1 MGGYI
6 KGTCGFGVKS
16 TVEVG
21 FKTGGSGRAT
31 PPNPSFARNTR
42 YHYHPE
48 AMDEPPRQP
57 RTEGEHPRWMSSSER
72 IALGKAARRR
82 VPRSAHAAFDPAARA
97 HDPIDLLSDQARSRV
112 ASLVP
117 IRHER
122 MTVSP
127 FTYFRGA
134 ALPMAADLASTPDSG
149 FTVQACG
156 DAHLSNFGIFGSPE
170 RHLIFDVNDFD
181 ETLPG
186 PWEWDVKRLAA
197 SLVVA
202 ARDNGF
208 PAKRVRAIALG
219 GVCSYRKTIRGFAEM
234 SMIDVWYAHLDLE
247 HLLPRFLEALDPVRT
262 PAVWHAIQ
270 KARAHD
276 RIQAFAKLTRRVG
289 DDHEIISDPPL
300 IVPIRELAAEPD
312 IGSLTS
318 RIGEAMG
325 RYAHTLQPDRR
336 RLLQQYRLADLARKV
351 VGVGSVGTQAWIA
364 LMIDHTNDDPLFLQL
379 KEAQPSVLA
388 GYLAPSEFS
397 NHGERVVM
405 GQRLMQAASD
415 IFLGWERFSW
425 PDDVRDYYVRQ
436 LRDWKGSVD
445 VAGMTPDGMEL
456 WAEMCGWT
464 LARAHARSGD
474 RLAIAA
480 YLGSSDVFD
489 EAIAEFAEAYADQNE
504 RDFAAMREA
513 MHEGGLLTAA
523 EDA

>member
-1 MGGYI
+1 MI
-6 KGTCGFGVKS
+6 
-16 TVEVG
+16 
-21 FKTGGSGRAT
+21 
-31 PPNPSFARNTR
+31 
-42 YHYHPE
+42 
-48 AMDEPPRQP
+48 
-57 RTEGEHPRWMSSSER
+57 
-72 IALGKAARRR
+72 
-82 VPRSAHAAFDPAARA
+82 
-97 HDPIDLLSDQARSRV
+97 
-112 ASLVP
+112 
-117 IRHER
+117 
-122 MTVSP
+122 VSP

-149 FTVQACG
+149 ITVQACG

-170 RHLIFDVNDFD
+170 RHLVFDVNDFD

-186 PWEWDVKRLAA
+186 PWEWDVKRLTA

-202 ARDNGF
+202 ARDNEF
-208 PAKRVRAIALG
+208 PAKRVRSIALG
-219 GVCSYRKTIRGFAEM
+219 GVCSYRKAIRGFAGK
-234 SMIDVWYAHLDLE
+234 STIDVWYAHLDLE
-247 HLLPRFLEALDPVRT
+247 RLLPRFLEALNPVRT

-276 RIQAFAKLTRRVG
+276 RMQAFEKLTQQVG
-289 DDHEIISDPPL
+289 EEHQIISDPPL
-300 IVPIRELAAEPD
+300 VVPIRELAAEPD
-312 IGSLTS
+312 LEPLTT
-318 RIGEAMG
+318 RIGDAVRG
-325 RYAHTLQPDRR
+325 YAQTLQPDRR

-364 LMIDHTNDDPLFLQL
+364 LMIDHTNDDPLFLQF
-379 KEAQPSVLA
+379 KEAQTSVLA
-388 GYLAPSEFS
+388 EYLAPSEFS

-415 IFLGWERFSW
+415 IFLGWQRFTW
-425 PDDVRDYYVRQ
+425 RGDVRDYYVRQ

-489 EAIAEFAEAYADQNE
+489 EAIVEFAEAYADQNE
-504 RDFAAMREA
+504 RDFEAMRDA
-513 MHEGGLLTAA
+513 VLAGRLPAA
-523 EDA
+523 TVGR